1 MEKLIKKILKEY
13 IESSLDELMPSDHYN
28 KQYQIRFN
36 SGEEFIVKKFA
47 KVGNR
52 VDMREVGTYVL
63 SKNERSQIE
72 NSVKTIMDVDVQPD
86 LNLGI
91 EVYRFDV
98 DYSRINFY
106 SKDDKYETLKDITR
120 DVNQA
125 NLYLM
130 DKETRS
136 VGDILFFIVK
146 DNKVVTTFLER
157 SFNYESVKEKR
168 NLDYVITVDEIK
180 KFEVPKKEKPF
191 DFKDWSRS

>member
-1 MEKLIKKILKEY
+1 
-13 IESSLDELMPSDHYN
+13 
-28 KQYQIRFN
+28 
-36 SGEEFIVKKFA
+36 
-47 KVGNR
+47 
-52 VDMREVGTYVL
+52 MREVGTYVL